1 MANLNFRVMRTG
13 EHSGRSTVRAQT
25 MDPDKKKRVS
35 ASAAWREARELVW
48 AHRRRLGLGLALMII
63 SRLAGLV
70 LPASSKWL
78 IDEVLGNSRTDLLLP
93 IALVAGAATLVQAV
107 TSFGLSQILGVAAQ
121 RAITDMRKRVQAH
134 VMRLPVRYFDS
145 TQTGVLISRIMSDAE
160 GIRNLVG
167 SGLVQ
172 LAGGFV
178 TAILGMGV
186 LFWLNWRLT
195 TITLI
200 VLGVFGAGMA
210 YAFRTLRPLFRERGK
225 INAEVTGRLTEALGG
240 IRIVKSYTAEKREEI
255 IFTKGAHRLLRN
267 VARSMTG
274 VSATTAGS
282 TVVVGIIGVL
292 MIWLGGRAIIAG
304 EMTLGDLIM
313 YIFFIGLVAAPLV
326 SIASIGTQI
335 TEAFAGL
342 DRIREIIDMPR
353 EFDEDAR
360 RQPIVGITGDVAFDG
375 VWFEYAPG
383 QPVLRGVSFHSAPS
397 TTTALVG
404 SSGSGKSTLIS
415 IVMAFNRPTKGRV
428 LVDGRD
434 LADVRL
440 MDYRE
445 QLASVLQ
452 DNFLF
457 DGTIAENVGYA
468 RPGATLDDIKDACRI
483 AHCDEFIVQFPD
495 GYDTVVGERGIKL
508 SGGQRQRVSIAR
520 AILANPRVLIL
531 DEATSSL
538 DSESEQMIQD
548 GLSRL
553 RSGRTTFVIAHRLS
567 TIRSADQILVLEAG
581 EIVERGTHPELLA
594 LNGRYRQLYDKQYRF
609 EADRFINPGEDFTP
623 EPEKPVVPP
632 PRVGTAI

>member
-1 MANLNFRVMRTG
+1 M
-13 EHSGRSTVRAQT
+13 ESQ
-25 MDPDKKKRVS
+25 KKKVS

-48 AHRRRLGLGLALMII
+48 VHRRRLTLGLALMLI

-78 IDEVLGNSRTDLLLP
+78 IDEVVGKHRTDLLLP
-93 IALVAGAATLVQAV
+93 IALAAGAATVVQAV
-107 TSFGLSQILGVAAQ
+107 TSFALSQILGVAAQ
-121 RAITDMRKRVQAH
+121 RAITDMRKRVQAQ

-145 TQTGVLISRIMSDAE
+145 TQTGVLVSRIMSDAE
-160 GIRNLVG
+160 GLRNLVG
-167 SGLVQ
+167 TGLVQ
-172 LAGGFV
+172 LAGGLV
-178 TAILGMGV
+178 TAVLGLGV
-186 LFWLNWRLT
+186 LFWLNWGLT
-195 TITLI
+195 VITIL
-200 VLGVFGAGMA
+200 VLAAFGGGMA

-240 IRIVKSYTAEKREEI
+240 IRVVKSYTAEKREEI
-255 IFTKGAHRLLRN
+255 VFTRGAHRLFRN
-267 VARSMTG
+267 VAKSMTG

-282 TVVVGIIGVL
+282 TVIVGIIGIL
-292 MIWLGGRAIIAG
+292 MIWLGGRDILAG
-304 EMTLGDLIM
+304 RMTLGDLMM

-342 DRIREIIDMPR
+342 DRIRELLDMKT
-353 EFDEDAR
+353 EVDEDAAR
-360 RQPIVGITGDVAFDG
+360 AEVDRLNGDVTFEN
-375 VWFEYAPG
+375 VWFEYNPG
-383 QPVLRGVSFHSAPS
+383 QPVLRGVSFHAAAG

-415 IVMAFNRPTKGRV
+415 IVMAFNRPAEGRV
-428 LVDGRD
+428 LIDGRD
-434 LADVRL
+434 LATLRL
-440 MDYRE
+440 ADYRK

-452 DNFLF
+452 ENFLF
-457 DGTIAENVGYA
+457 DGTITENVGYA
-468 RPGATLDDIKDACRI
+468 RPGATLAEIKEACRI
-483 AHCDEFIVQFPD
+483 AHCDEFISQFPE
-495 GYDTVVGERGIKL
+495 GYDTIVGERGIKL

-520 AILANPRVLIL
+520 AILANPRILIL

-548 GLSRL
+548 GLRRL

-581 EIVERGTHPELLA
+581 QIVESGTHDQLLA
-594 LNGRYRQLYDKQYRF
+594 LDGRYRQLYDKQYKF

-623 EPEKPVVPP
+623 EPEKPTMAL
-632 PRVGTAI
+632 PRVGRAI